1 MSNSFGWPRLRGS
14 TEARSV
20 QVHLGEGSELFGKS
34 SAGGLLKSWR
44 CGATFNRRDAH
55 PALKNAARKVLAP
68 IWDRASETTTLA
80 W

>member
-34 SAGGLLKSWR
+34 SAGGLLKS
-44 CGATFNRRDAH
+44 
-55 PALKNAARKVLAP
+55 
-68 IWDRASETTTLA
+68 
-80 W
+80 